1 MARLRNQRLIGAVAA
16 RVKQLREAK
25 GVTLEVVFLD
35 TGIHLARLEAGRA
48 NVTLSTLEAVCQYLG
63 VTLEEFFSKGFEELG
78 RRTQR
83 SN

>member
-1 MARLRNQRLIGAVAA
+1 MARLRNQRLMDAAAA

-25 GVTLEVVFLD
+25 GVTLEVVFHD

-63 VTLEEFFSKGFEELG
+63 VSLAEFFSQGFEDLREELG
-78 RRTQR
+78 
-83 SN
+83 